1 VAIPKLHLR
10 LIVACLTNIHILH
23 IRQPGEKNMSL
34 ATGLKENRMSKKYDT
49 LVLIGRFQ
57 PFHNAHLEIVKRAT
71 ALCNKLV
78 IVVGSARQ
86 PRTYKNPF
94 TFEERA
100 QMIRY
105 ATMGLSLQINIEPNI
120 DTIYNDQ
127 AWAVRVQ
134 QAVALHT
141 KPGERVGIIGH
152 KKDDSSF
159 YLDMFPQWG
168 YEDVELVEFLSAVNI
183 RDLYFK
189 QDLNFNFLRSVVP
202 DSTMGFLQEFVK
214 SPEYAQ
220 IIREREFVAN
230 YKKQYASLPY
240 PPIFS
245 TADAVVIQSGHVL
258 MIRRR
263 AEPGKGLWA
272 LPGGYVNANTDK
284 SVEDAAIRELREE
297 TGIKVPAPVLRGSI
311 VRSRVFDAIDRS
323 PRGRIITH
331 AFYIQLPD
339 GDLPKVKGMD
349 DAEKARWVPIA
360 EVRSE
365 DCFEDHYEILQHF
378 LGA

>member
-1 VAIPKLHLR
+1 
-10 LIVACLTNIHILH
+10 
-23 IRQPGEKNMSL
+23 
-34 ATGLKENRMSKKYDT
+34 MSKPYNSV
-49 LVLIGRFQ
+49 VLIGRFQ
-57 PFHNAHLEIVKRAT
+57 PLHNAHLEIIKRCT
-71 ALCNKLV
+71 ALTDHLVV
-78 IVVGSARQ
+78 IVGSSRQ

-100 QMIRY
+100 GMIR
-105 ATMGLSLQINIEPNI
+105 AASAGLNLTVHVEPNI

-134 QAVALHT
+134 GIMSKYRCLGRKDA
-141 KPGERVGIIGH
+141 IIGH
-152 KKDDSSF
+152 KKDGSSF
-159 YLDMFPQWG
+159 YLDMFPQWD
-168 YEDVELVEFLSAVNI
+168 YIDVEQIEPLGATDI

-189 QDLNFNFLRSVVP
+189 YSFNSNFIKNVVP
-202 DSTMGFLQEFVK
+202 ETTYDFLMEFRK
-214 SPEYAQ
+214 TEEFAQ

-245 TADAVVIQSGHVL
+245 TADSVVIQSGHVL

-331 AFYIQLPD
+331 AFHIQLPD
-339 GDLPKVKGMD
+339 GDLPKVKGSD
-349 DAEKARWVPIA
+349 DADKARWVPIA

-365 DCFEDHYEILQHF
+365 ECFEDHYEILQHF

>member
-1 VAIPKLHLR
+1 MNKPYGTI
-10 LIVACLTNIHILH
+10 
-23 IRQPGEKNMSL
+23 M
-34 ATGLKENRMSKKYDT
+34 
-49 LVLIGRFQ
+49 LIGRFQ
-57 PFHNAHLEIVKRAT
+57 PLHSAHLEIIKRCT
-71 ALCNKLV
+71 ALTDQLV
-78 IVVGSARQ
+78 VVVGSANQ

-100 QMIRY
+100 RMIRA
-105 ATMGLSLQINIEPNI
+105 ATAGLSMRVYVEPNI

-134 QAVALHT
+134 GIHSKYRILGT
-141 KPGERVGIIGH
+141 KDAIIGH

-159 YLDMFPQWG
+159 YLDMFPQWE
-168 YEDVELVEFLSAVNI
+168 YINVEEIEPLSAVNI

-189 QDLNFNFLRSVVP
+189 SDCNMRFIKGVVP
-202 DSTMGFLQEFVK
+202 ETTFDFLEQFKTTADYE
-214 SPEYAQ
+214 Q

-258 MIRRR
+258 MIKRR

-272 LPGGYVNANTDK
+272 LPGGYVNANTDR

-331 AFYIQLPD
+331 AFHIQLPD
-339 GDLPKVKGMD
+339 GELPRVKGMD

-360 EVRSE
+360 EVKSE
-365 DCFEDHYEILQHF
+365 ECFEDHYEILQHF

>member
-1 VAIPKLHLR
+1 
-10 LIVACLTNIHILH
+10 
-23 IRQPGEKNMSL
+23 
-34 ATGLKENRMSKKYDT
+34 MSKKYNT

-57 PFHNAHLEIVKRAT
+57 PIHSAHLEIIKRAT
-71 ALCNKLV
+71 ALCDKLIV
-78 IVVGSARQ
+78 VVGSSYQ

-94 TFEERA
+94 TFDERA
-100 QMIRY
+100 RMIRA
-105 ATMGLSLQINIEPNI
+105 ATAGLSIQVSVEANT

-134 QAVALHT
+134 QIVAKHT
-141 KPGERVGIIGH
+141 WDNFGPKDDMKVGIIGH

-168 YEDVELVEFLSAVNI
+168 FEDVKLIEFLSAVDI

-189 QDLNFNFLRSVVP
+189 REVNMKFIKGVVP
-202 DSTMGFLQEFVK
+202 ESTFDFLEQFRTT
-214 SPEYAQ
+214 PEYEQ
-220 IIREREFVAN
+220 IIREREFVET

-258 MIRRR
+258 MVKRR

-297 TGIKVPAPVLRGSI
+297 TQIKVPAPVLRGSI
-311 VRSRVFDAIDRS
+311 VRSKVFDAIDRS

-331 AFYIQLPD
+331 AFHIVLPD
-339 GDLPKVKGMD
+339 GELPKVKGSD
-349 DAEKARWVPIA
+349 DAEKAKWVPIA
-360 EVRSE
+360 EVKSQ

-378 LGA
+378 VGA

>member
-1 VAIPKLHLR
+1 
-10 LIVACLTNIHILH
+10 
-23 IRQPGEKNMSL
+23 M
-34 ATGLKENRMSKKYDT
+34 KKYDT

-57 PFHNAHLEIVKRAT
+57 PLHNAHLEIIKRCT
-71 ALCNKLV
+71 ALTDQLV
-78 IVVGSARQ
+78 VIAGSAKQ
-86 PRTYKNPF
+86 PRTYKNPW
-94 TFEERA
+94 TFDERA
-100 QMIRY
+100 RMIKA
-105 ATMGLSLQINIEPNI
+105 ATAGLSMRVYVEPNI

-134 QAVALHT
+134 GIVSKYRVLGGA
-141 KPGERVGIIGH
+141 GVGIIGH
-152 KKDDSSF
+152 KKDESSF
-159 YLDMFPQWG
+159 YLDMFPQWSF
-168 YEDVELVEFLSAVNI
+168 ENVEQIEPLGATDI

-189 QDLNFNFLRSVVP
+189 YDFNSNFIKNVVP
-202 DSTMGFLQEFVK
+202 ETTYDFLMEFRRT
-214 SPEYAQ
+214 EEFAQ

-245 TADAVVIQSGHVL
+245 TADSVVIQSGHVL

-272 LPGGYVNANTDK
+272 LPGGYVNANTDR

-297 TGIKVPAPVLRGSI
+297 TGIKVPAPVLRGNI
-311 VRSRVFDAIDRS
+311 KRSKVFDAIDRS

-331 AFYIQLPD
+331 AFHIELPD
-339 GDLPKVKGMD
+339 GELPKVKGSD
-349 DAEKARWVPIA
+349 DADKARWVPIA

-365 DCFEDHYEILQHF
+365 ECFEDHYEIIQHF

>member
-1 VAIPKLHLR
+1 
-10 LIVACLTNIHILH
+10 
-23 IRQPGEKNMSL
+23 
-34 ATGLKENRMSKKYDT
+34 MSKKYDT

-57 PFHNAHLEIVKRAT
+57 PLHSAHLEIIKRAT
-71 ALCNKLV
+71 ALCDKLI
-78 IVVGSARQ
+78 IVVGSSRQ

-94 TFEERA
+94 TFDERA
-100 QMIRY
+100 RMIRA
-105 ATMGLSLQINIEPNI
+105 ATAGLSLQISIEPNI

-127 AWAVRVQ
+127 AWAVRIQ
-134 QAVALHT
+134 QIVAKHT
-141 KPGERVGIIGH
+141 WDNYGPKDNLRVGIIGH

-189 QDLNFNFLRSVVP
+189 RDVNMKFIKGVVP
-202 DSTMGFLQEFVK
+202 ETTLDSLEKFRTTSDYE
-214 SPEYAQ
+214 Q
-220 IIREREFVAN
+220 IIREREFIVEHN
-230 YKKQYASLPY
+230 KQYAGLRY

-245 TADAVVIQSGHVL
+245 TADAVVIQSGHIL

-263 AEPGKGLWA
+263 AEPGRGLWA
-272 LPGGYVNANTDK
+272 LPGGYVNASTDK
-284 SVEDAAIRELREE
+284 SVEHAAIRELREE
-297 TGIKVPAPVLRGSI
+297 TQIKVPAPVLRGSI
-311 VRSRVFDAIDRS
+311 QRSKVFDAIDRS

-331 AFYIQLPD
+331 AFFIQLPD
-339 GDLPKVKGMD
+339 GELPKVKGSD

-365 DCFEDHYEILQHF
+365 ECFEDHYEIIQHF

>member
-1 VAIPKLHLR
+1 
-10 LIVACLTNIHILH
+10 
-23 IRQPGEKNMSL
+23 
-34 ATGLKENRMSKKYDT
+34 MSKQYGT

-57 PFHNAHLEIVKRAT
+57 PFHNAHLEIIKRAT
-71 ALCNKLV
+71 ALTDNLV
-78 IVVGSARQ
+78 IITGSAAQ

-94 TFEERA
+94 TSAERA
-100 QMIRY
+100 QMIKA
-105 ATMGLSLQINIEPNI
+105 ATGGLSLSIHIEENI

-134 QAVALHT
+134 SIVSRYRILGT
-141 KPGERVGIIGH
+141 KTAIIGH
-152 KKDDSSF
+152 KKDESSF
-159 YLDMFPQWG
+159 YLDMFPQWE
-168 YEDVELVEFLSAVNI
+168 YIDVESIEPLSAVNI

-189 QDLNFNFLRSVVP
+189 RDVNMNFIKAVVP
-202 DSTMGFLQEFVK
+202 QTTFVYLDAFK
-214 SPEYAQ
+214 DTDAYEQ
-220 IIREREFVAN
+220 IIREREFLIEHN
-230 YKKQYASLPY
+230 KQYASLKY

-245 TADAVVIQSGHVL
+245 TADAVVICSGHIL
-258 MIRRR
+258 MIKRR

-284 SVEDAAIRELREE
+284 TVEDAAIRELREE
-297 TGIKVPAPVLRGSI
+297 TMIKVPAPVLRGSI
-311 VRSRVFDAIDRS
+311 VRSKVFDAIDRS

-339 GDLPKVKGMD
+339 GELPKVKGSD

-360 EVRSE
+360 EVKSE
-365 DCFEDHYEILQHF
+365 ECFEDHYEILQHF

>member
-1 VAIPKLHLR
+1 
-10 LIVACLTNIHILH
+10 
-23 IRQPGEKNMSL
+23 
-34 ATGLKENRMSKKYDT
+34 MSKKYDT
-49 LVLIGRFQ
+49 LVFVGRFQ
-57 PFHNAHLEIVKRAT
+57 PLHNAHLEIIKRAT
-71 ALCNKLV
+71 ALCDRLV
-78 IVVGSARQ
+78 IVTGSANQ

-94 TFEERA
+94 TSRERER
-100 QMIRY
+100 MIRY
-105 ATMGLSLQINIEPNI
+105 ATGGLSLQINVEANP

-134 QAVALHT
+134 ALVARHTQPGDRVAV
-141 KPGERVGIIGH
+141 IGH
-152 KKDDSSF
+152 KKDESSF

-168 YEDVELVEFLSAVNI
+168 YENVEEIAPLSAVNI

-189 QDLNFNFLRSVVP
+189 RNANMEFIRGVVP
-202 DSTMGFLQEFVK
+202 QTTFEFLVEFKDSE
-214 SPEYAQ
+214 EYEQ
-220 IIREREFVAN
+220 IIREREFVET

-284 SVEDAAIRELREE
+284 SVEAAMLRELREE
-297 TGIKVPAPVLRGSI
+297 TKIKVPEPVLRGSI
-311 VRSRVFDAIDRS
+311 VRSKVFDAIDRS

-331 AFYIQLPD
+331 AFHIALPD
-339 GDLPKVKGMD
+339 GELPKVKGSD

-365 DCFEDHYEILQHF
+365 ECFEDHYEIIQHF

>member
-1 VAIPKLHLR
+1 
-10 LIVACLTNIHILH
+10 
-23 IRQPGEKNMSL
+23 
-34 ATGLKENRMSKKYDT
+34 MSKKYDT

-57 PFHNAHLEIVKRAT
+57 PLHSAHLEIIKRAT
-71 ALCNKLV
+71 ALTDQLV
-78 IVVGSARQ
+78 IICGSAKQ

-94 TFEERA
+94 TFDERA
-100 QMIRY
+100 GMIKS
-105 ATMGLSLQINIEPNI
+105 ATRGLNMQVFVEPNT

-134 QAVALHT
+134 GIVSKYATL
-141 KPGERVGIIGH
+141 GGRVGIIGH

-168 YEDVELVEFLSAVNI
+168 YENVELIEFLSAVDI

-189 QDLNFNFLRSVVP
+189 RDVNMKFIRGVVP
-202 DSTMGFLQEFVK
+202 ETVFDFLDEFRHHK
-214 SPEYAQ
+214 EYEQ
-220 IIREREFVAN
+220 IIREREFIAEHN
-230 YKKQYASLPY
+230 KQYASLKY

-245 TADAVVIQSGHVL
+245 TADAVVICSGHIL

-263 AEPGKGLWA
+263 AEPGRGLWA
-272 LPGGYVNANTDK
+272 LPGGYVNARTDK

-297 TGIKVPAPVLRGSI
+297 TMIKVPAPVLRGSI
-311 VRSRVFDAIDRS
+311 RRSKVFDAIDRS

-331 AFYIQLPD
+331 AFHIELPD
-339 GDLPKVKGMD
+339 GELPKVKGSD

-365 DCFEDHYEILQHF
+365 ECFEDHYEIIQHF

>member
-1 VAIPKLHLR
+1 
-10 LIVACLTNIHILH
+10 
-23 IRQPGEKNMSL
+23 
-34 ATGLKENRMSKKYDT
+34 
-49 LVLIGRFQ
+49 
-57 PFHNAHLEIVKRAT
+57 
-71 ALCNKLV
+71 
-78 IVVGSARQ
+78 
-86 PRTYKNPF
+86 
-94 TFEERA
+94 
-100 QMIRY
+100 MIR
-105 ATMGLSLQINIEPNI
+105 AAAAGLSMQISIEENQ

-134 QAVALHT
+134 AIVAKNT
-141 KPGERVGIIGH
+141 QPGDKIAIIGH
-152 KKDDSSF
+152 KKDESSF

-168 YEDVELVEFLSAVNI
+168 YENVEEIEPLSAVNI

-189 QDLNFNFLRSVVP
+189 RGANMNFIKNVVP
-202 DSTMGFLQEFVK
+202 ESTFVYLDAFK
-214 SPEYAQ
+214 DTAEYEQ
-220 IIREREFVAN
+220 IIREREFVET

-284 SVEDAAIRELREE
+284 TVEDAAIRELREE
-297 TGIKVPAPVLRGSI
+297 TMIKVPAPVLRGSI
-311 VRSRVFDAIDRS
+311 VRSKVFDAIDRS

-331 AFYIQLPD
+331 AFFIQLPD
-339 GDLPKVKGMD
+339 GELPKVKGSD

-360 EVRSE
+360 EVKSE
-365 DCFEDHYEILQHF
+365 ECFEDHYEIIQHF